1 MHADH
6 GLALQWIAT
15 REATTRG
22 TKVSEQNK
30 KQDKSGL
37 AIGGGVILGTGI
49 GFFFFPVGV
58 FGYTSVF
65 AFTGCILAGLGVG
78 MLISP
83 LFVSYRNG
91 D

>member
-1 MHADH
+1 MSK
-6 GLALQWIAT
+6 
-15 REATTRG
+15 ES
-22 TKVSEQNK
+22 KNE
-30 KQDKSGL
+30 DKSGL

-65 AFTGCILAGLGVG
+65 AFTGCILAGLGLG

-83 LFVSYRNG
+83 LFANNRKG

>member
-6 GLALQWIAT
+6 GLVWHRIAVQQT
-15 REATTRG
+15 ATGGAR
-22 TKVSEQNK
+22 VSDKRK
-30 KQDKSGL
+30 KEDKSGL

-49 GFFFFPVGV
+49 GLFFFPVGV

-65 AFTGCILAGLGVG
+65 AFTGCILAGLGFG

-83 LFVSYRNG
+83 LFVDYRNG
-91 D
+91 N